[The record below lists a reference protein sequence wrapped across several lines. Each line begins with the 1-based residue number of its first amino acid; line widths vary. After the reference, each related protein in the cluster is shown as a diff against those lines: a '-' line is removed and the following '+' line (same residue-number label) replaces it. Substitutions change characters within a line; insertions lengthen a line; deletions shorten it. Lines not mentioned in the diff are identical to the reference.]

1 LSTRSQEYEVLTR
14 DFQTR
19 WTRALLAEMRIQNEL
34 REALN
39 SPCMLAS
46 EAEQTAW
53 IVKVKSL
60 NNLWTAA
67 TATKRKISAEFFDE
81 AADYRLGYEDLL
93 EFWKVYV
100 AKADADRNFNLTR
113 NEHGPDSPKTHAAF
127 SDRRRVQSRKAVIT
141 KKLKA
146 QWEVI
151 QRGQTNG
158 DESESAPISD

>member
-1 LSTRSQEYEVLTR
+1 LPTRAQEYEVLTR
-14 DFQTR
+14 EFQTV
-19 WTRALLAEMRIQNEL
+19 WTRALLAEMRIQDEL

-67 TATKRKISAEFFDE
+67 TVAKRKVSDEFFHE
-81 AADYRLGYEDLL
+81 AANYRLEYEDLL
-93 EFWKVYV
+93 EFWKAAVELETYERHIRW
-100 AKADADRNFNLTR
+100 AQA
-113 NEHGPDSPKTHAAF
+113 EHGIGSVEESTALTNRWKGLARRHA
-127 SDRRRVQSRKAVIT
+127 IT
-141 KKLKA
+141 TKLTT

-151 QRGQTNG
+151 QNAQNG
-158 DESESAPISD
+158 SNEGEPTPVSD